1 MTDSVEIALFPIPQ
15 SVTFPGTVQSLH
27 VFEPR
32 YRTMIHDAV
41 RDGRMIGVCHTRKEI
56 KAAPD
61 GQTVEELLASN
72 QATYQPHSV
81 FSAGRCEIV
90 EILADGRIG
99 VNIHCEARYRI
110 LSEVQTL
117 PYRIV
122 VAEPLADEGEGAQCY
137 DALQE
142 VNELLADLL
151 GNRDPRALAVLR
163 HEQWLAQTPAEFSF
177 KIFQF
182 LSFDADIMQ
191 DILETTSPCDRLA
204 QISHVLKSA
213 RAR

>member
-1 MTDSVEIALFPIPQ
+1 MTDSVDIALFPIPET
-15 SVTFPGTVQSLH
+15 VTFPGTVQSLH

-41 RDGRMIGVCHTRKEI
+41 RDERMIGVCHTRKEI
-56 KAAPD
+56 KAPPG
-61 GQTVEELLASN
+61 GQTTEQVLTSN
-72 QATYQPHSV
+72 QGTYQPHNV

-90 EILADGRIG
+90 EILADGRIH
-99 VNIHCEARYRI
+99 VNVHCEGRFRI
-110 LSEVQTL
+110 ISEVQTL

-122 VAEPLADEGEGAQCY
+122 TAEPLPDVDEGEQCH

-142 VNELLADLL
+142 VNDLLAALL
-151 GNRDPRALAVLR
+151 GSRDPRALAVLR

-204 QISHVLKSA
+204 QIGHVLKSA
-213 RAR
+213 RTR